1 MANIRNNTL
10 SKDKILSAL
19 CLIVFVLMFIFSCL
33 SKSISFGAK
42 IIGTFGA
49 ISYPVFLVLAF
60 ICLIKFLGFSY
71 KRNLKAT
78 ILFLCFVYCLLAIV
92 HSIRTYSVLD
102 AVASGLTFKNYITF
116 SYSNLTLLGSI
127 GCVIC
132 GAISYLLGGVGTI
145 VVFVILATLFIGF
158 FIDFELYGKYSEK
171 HIKKLKTKKLREKVL
186 KSDSNVGENGKPVY
200 SFSNDIDKYSSDDV
214 VAEITANVEDEKVGD
229 KFYSQNDVVDEI
241 TDGKVYNF
249 DENQNY
255 LNNFGNF
262 QTSYYQ
268 NEKLESNNYQS
279 NASLFGKDAVKDE
292 DSSYSSSSTMYQDS
306 SYPDVYDLN
315 EQRRQFLNDTY
326 YGSSNNYSNNYSN
339 NSEGENYSSLLSNY
353 NTDNNYNYEQS
364 NSGNQNNYSFDNSE
378 IDSYESYKNQ
388 YGGVSLESSNDSY
401 NDNNYNDNYSNNNYD
416 DASVTNYYND
426 DNSSSNYSN
435 YTSSNNSS
443 SNSSSSSNDLDF
455 LNIEMDSYNNSSI
468 NESKDKK
475 TFNVDDQISK
485 ILNKDESLED
495 NYNSSYLSSNNSN
508 NDISNIIKNDVN
520 NNFIEK
526 DTKSNNF
533 DNSFNNTN
541 NFEPVKEKDNLSDS
555 LKMKIPAK
563 DSQVKKFTNFDMG
576 MRNIKYVHP
585 KTSLLNPIIIDNGD
599 YKEEQE
605 QKAKELVEVIKA
617 FNISVSVENIVRGPK
632 ITRYEL
638 SVPLGVSV
646 KKIPS
651 LELDIKK
658 AMAAK
663 TINIQAPIPGSKY
676 VGIELEND
684 TFTNV
689 SIREL
694 IESDA
699 FQNAKE
705 PLSIVIGKAISGE
718 IVVKSIPKMV
728 HMLIAGQTGSGKSV
742 FIHTLIMSLIYKHG
756 PEDVRLMLLDPKRVE
771 FNMYNGIPH
780 LLTPEVVLGTE
791 KSVSALKWCVA
802 EMDRRY
808 ELMSKAG
815 YNHITS
821 YNNSEFV
828 KSGQLPKFPYIVI
841 VVDEFAEIILENK
854 KDAEP
859 CIQRLTQLA
868 RACGMHLIL
877 ATQRPSVNVISGVI
891 KNNVPTRIAFSLS
904 AAVDSKTI
912 IDKVGAENLLGNG
925 DMLFAPTGTSD
936 MPRLQAAYCSE
947 EEIKAVIDYNKKNN
961 ESFYDESVNDM
972 INNAGKSGE
981 QGGLMSDSEF
991 SAQKERDP
999 LFKVALKMFIQK
1011 GDASGS
1017 YLQRRLSVGY
1027 SRAAKIMDQLE
1038 DSGYIASANGSKVR
1052 KVLITPEQFRQE
1064 FGEDVEINGGSD

>member
-1 MANIRNNTL
+1 
-10 SKDKILSAL
+10 
-19 CLIVFVLMFIFSCL
+19 
-33 SKSISFGAK
+33 
-42 IIGTFGA
+42 
-49 ISYPVFLVLAF
+49 
-60 ICLIKFLGFSY
+60 
-71 KRNLKAT
+71 
-78 ILFLCFVYCLLAIV
+78 
-92 HSIRTYSVLD
+92 
-102 AVASGLTFKNYITF
+102 
-116 SYSNLTLLGSI
+116 
-127 GCVIC
+127 
-132 GAISYLLGGVGTI
+132 
-145 VVFVILATLFIGF
+145 
-158 FIDFELYGKYSEK
+158 
-171 HIKKLKTKKLREKVL
+171 
-186 KSDSNVGENGKPVY
+186 
-200 SFSNDIDKYSSDDV
+200 
-214 VAEITANVEDEKVGD
+214 
-229 KFYSQNDVVDEI
+229 
-241 TDGKVYNF
+241 
-249 DENQNY
+249 
-255 LNNFGNF
+255 
-262 QTSYYQ
+262 
-268 NEKLESNNYQS
+268 
-279 NASLFGKDAVKDE
+279 GKDAVKDE

-947 EEIKAVIDYNKKNN
+947 EEIKAVIDYNKK
-961 ESFYDESVNDM
+961 
-972 INNAGKSGE
+972 KS
-981 QGGLMSDSEF
+981 
-991 SAQKERDP
+991 
-999 LFKVALKMFIQK
+999 
-1011 GDASGS
+1011 
-1017 YLQRRLSVGY
+1017 
-1027 SRAAKIMDQLE
+1027 
-1038 DSGYIASANGSKVR
+1038 
-1052 KVLITPEQFRQE
+1052 
-1064 FGEDVEINGGSD
+1064 